1 MVRGPVECLAAPY
14 RFSYDGDAKVELTG
28 LVSVEKTALLSNEW
42 LGPRGYFMLLHDLGR
57 LRAGRSAVGPPC
69 ASSGAHLAVTLGED
83 HVFYGRTVVSLDS
96 EPLEEELHVRGT
108 YHSFLLTHV
117 NAVSR
122 CPRVTAFRAH

>member
-1 MVRGPVECLAAPY
+1 M
-14 RFSYDGDAKVELTG
+14 
-28 LVSVEKTALLSNEW
+28 
-42 LGPRGYFMLLHDLGR
+42 
-57 LRAGRSAVGPPC
+57 
-69 ASSGAHLAVTLGED
+69 TLGED

-122 CPRVTAFRAH
+122 CPRVTAFRGP

>member
-28 LVSVEKTALLSNEW
+28 LVSVERTRLTFKRVARPE
-42 LGPRGYFMLLHDLGR
+42 RLLHDLGR

-69 ASSGAHLAVTLGED
+69 ASSGVHLAVTLGED

-96 EPLEEELHVRGT
+96 EPLEEELHVRGRIT
-108 YHSFLLTHV
+108 RFS
-117 NAVSR
+117 
-122 CPRVTAFRAH
+122 AHMTTLSVVACV